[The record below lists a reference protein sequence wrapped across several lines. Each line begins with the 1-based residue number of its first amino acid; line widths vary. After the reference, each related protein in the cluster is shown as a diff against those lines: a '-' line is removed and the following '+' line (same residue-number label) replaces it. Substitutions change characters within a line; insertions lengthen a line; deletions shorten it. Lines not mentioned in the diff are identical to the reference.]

1 MQSDLKNVESEIIA
15 NFAGASGKLSIKFN
29 QYSAV
34 VLAPSSYIQAGQK
47 YTADIF
53 IGASSFGA
61 HYAKHRLWFY
71 YQDFVKEQFIKFSD

>member
-1 MQSDLKNVESEIIA
+1 VSVAIA
-15 NFAGASGKLSIKFN
+15 HCFTNTAIVHSVKSVIA
-29 QYSAV
+29 AV
-34 VLAPSSYIQAGQK
+34 
-47 YTADIF
+47 F